1 MKSGGVK
8 GGRARTRAKSPAEAL
23 SMEGRRVL
31 ITGAAS
37 GIGKAMAAIFALAG
51 AGLILVDIDERSL
64 QRTTKDIAGDSREV
78 AAHVADLSKKEQIDG
93 LWTTIAG
100 SLPDTLINNAGVY
113 PMRDYLE
120 EDADSLERTLAVNLK
135 SAFWMCQAFIRERR
149 DKGGVMINVS
159 SIEAILPFK
168 KDLVPYSVSKS
179 GIIALTR
186 ALARDYGRDGFRAN
200 AILPGAIRTPG
211 TGRLVRKAVS
221 TVNLDLMKTGYDF
234 QSRLAL
240 GRWGKPEEVASV
252 ALFLASDLAS
262 YVQGALI
269 PVDGGFLSS

>member
-1 MKSGGVK
+1 M
-8 GGRARTRAKSPAEAL
+8 R
-23 SMEGRRVL
+23 GRRVL

-37 GIGKAMAAIFALAG
+37 GIGRAMADIFALAG
-51 AGLILVDIDERSL
+51 AGLILVDIDEKGL
-64 QRTTKDIAGDSREV
+64 QRTLRDVARDSCEV
-78 AAHVADLSKKEQIDG
+78 AAHAAHVADLSRKEQVDG
-93 LWTTIAG
+93 LWASLAG

-135 SAFWMCQAFIRERR
+135 STFWMCQAFIRERR